1 MLTRSPWALP
11 AALTVALSLAVA
23 LGLAVVAGG
32 ATAEDPA
39 DASGRAVQLRLDQ
52 NEQARGR
59 ADAPLTLV
67 EFTDYQCPYCRR
79 FEAQTWPLIKR
90 DWVDTGKVHFIVRDL
105 PLEFHSAARP
115 AAEAVHCAAEQG
127 RFWPMHDALLAAHA
141 DLTPAGLSRT
151 AASLGA
157 DPARFAACTTEHRY
171 DAAIAHNAGEAQAL
185 GLHGTPA
192 FVIGRVRDG
201 VLQGWVLLGARPYED
216 FDAALHEVLAA
227 N

>member
-1 MLTRSPWALP
+1 MTTRSSWALP
-11 AALTVALSLAVA
+11 AALAIAMS
-23 LGLAVVAGG
+23 LAVVAGG
-32 ATAEDPA
+32 ASADDPA
-39 DASGRAVQLRLDQ
+39 EASGRAVQLRLESD
-52 NEQARGR
+52 EQARGR
-59 ADAPLTLV
+59 PDAPLTLV

-90 DWVDTGKVHFIVRDL
+90 DWVDTGRLRFIVRDL

-127 RFWPMHDALLAAHA
+127 RFLPMHDALLAEHA
-141 DLTPAGLSRT
+141 DLTPAGLTR
-151 AASLGA
+151 AARSLGV
-157 DPARFAACTTEHRY
+157 DPARFAACTSAHRY
-171 DAAIAHNAGEAQAL
+171 DAAIAHNAAAAQAL

-201 VLQGWVLLGARPYED
+201 VLQGWVLLGAQPYED

-227 N
+227 K

>member
-1 MLTRSPWALP
+1 MLPRTPWALP
-11 AALTVALSLAVA
+11 AALAIAMCLA
-23 LGLAVVAGG
+23 GVAGS
-32 ATAEDPA
+32 ASAQDPA
-39 DASGRAVQLRLDQ
+39 DASGRAVQLRLERD
-52 NEQARGR
+52 EQARGR

-90 DWVDTGKVHFIVRDL
+90 DWVDTGKVRFIVRDL

-115 AAEAVHCAAEQG
+115 AAQAVHCAAEQG
-127 RFWPMHDALLAAHA
+127 RFWPMHDALLASRA

-151 AASLGA
+151 ANALGV

-171 DAAIAHNAGEAQAL
+171 DAAIARNAAAAQAL

>member
-1 MLTRSPWALP
+1 MTTRSSWALP
-11 AALTVALSLAVA
+11 AALAIALS
-23 LGLAVVAGG
+23 LAVVAGG
-32 ATAEDPA
+32 ASADDPA
-39 DASGRAVQLRLDQ
+39 DASGRAVQLRLESD
-52 NEQARGR
+52 EQALGR
-59 ADAPLTLV
+59 PDAPLTLV

-90 DWVDTGKVHFIVRDL
+90 DWVDTGRLRFIVRDL

-127 RFWPMHDALLAAHA
+127 RFWPMHDALLAEHA
-141 DLTPAGLSRT
+141 DLTPAGLTR
-151 AASLGA
+151 AARSLGV
-157 DPARFAACTTEHRY
+157 DPARFAACTSAHRY
-171 DAAIAHNAGEAQAL
+171 DAAIAHNAAAAQAL

-201 VLQGWVLLGARPYED
+201 VLQGWVLLGAQPYED

-227 N
+227 K

>member
-1 MLTRSPWALP
+1 MTTRSCWALP
-11 AALTVALSLAVA
+11 AALAIALSLAV
-23 LGLAVVAGG
+23 VAGS
-32 ATAEDPA
+32 ASADDPA
-39 DASGRAVQLRLDQ
+39 EASGRAVQLWLESD
-52 NEQARGR
+52 EQAQGR
-59 ADAPLTLV
+59 PDAPLTLV

-90 DWVDTGKVHFIVRDL
+90 DWVDTGRLRFIVRDL

-127 RFWPMHDALLAAHA
+127 RFWPMHDALLAEHA
-141 DLTPAGLSRT
+141 DLTPAGLTR
-151 AASLGA
+151 AARSLGV
-157 DPARFAACTTEHRY
+157 DPARFAACTSAHRY
-171 DAAIAHNAGEAQAL
+171 DAAIAHNAAAAQAL

-201 VLQGWVLLGARPYED
+201 VLQGWVLLGAQPYED

-227 N
+227 K

>member
-1 MLTRSPWALP
+1 MTTRSSWALP
-11 AALTVALSLAVA
+11 AALAIAMS
-23 LGLAVVAGG
+23 LAVVAGG
-32 ATAEDPA
+32 ASADDPA
-39 DASGRAVQLRLDQ
+39 EASGRAVQLRLESD
-52 NEQARGR
+52 EQARGR
-59 ADAPLTLV
+59 PDAPLTLV

-90 DWVDTGKVHFIVRDL
+90 DWVDTGRLLFIVRDL

-127 RFWPMHDALLAAHA
+127 RFWPMHDALLAEHA
-141 DLTPAGLSRT
+141 DLTPAGLTR
-151 AASLGA
+151 AARSLGV
-157 DPARFAACTTEHRY
+157 DPARFAACTSAHRY
-171 DAAIAHNAGEAQAL
+171 DAAIAHNAAAAQAL

-201 VLQGWVLLGARPYED
+201 VLQGWVLLGAQPYED

-227 N
+227 K

>member
-1 MLTRSPWALP
+1 MTTRSSWALP
-11 AALTVALSLAVA
+11 AALAIAMS
-23 LGLAVVAGG
+23 LAVVAGG
-32 ATAEDPA
+32 ASADDPA
-39 DASGRAVQLRLDQ
+39 EASGRAVQLRLESD
-52 NEQARGR
+52 EQARGR
-59 ADAPLTLV
+59 PDAPLTLV

-90 DWVDTGKVHFIVRDL
+90 DWVDTGRLRFIVRDL

-127 RFWPMHDALLAAHA
+127 RFWPMHDALLAEHA
-141 DLTPAGLSRT
+141 DLTPAGLTR
-151 AASLGA
+151 AARSLGV
-157 DPARFAACTTEHRY
+157 DPARFAACTSAHRY
-171 DAAIAHNAGEAQAL
+171 DAAIAHNAAAAQAL

-201 VLQGWVLLGARPYED
+201 VLQGWVLLGAQPYED

-227 N
+227 K

>member
-1 MLTRSPWALP
+1 
-11 AALTVALSLAVA
+11 
-23 LGLAVVAGG
+23 
-32 ATAEDPA
+32 
-39 DASGRAVQLRLDQ
+39 
-52 NEQARGR
+52 
-59 ADAPLTLV
+59 
-67 EFTDYQCPYCRR
+67 
-79 FEAQTWPLIKR
+79 
-90 DWVDTGKVHFIVRDL
+90 
-105 PLEFHSAARP
+105 
-115 AAEAVHCAAEQG
+115 
-127 RFWPMHDALLAAHA
+127 MHDALLAAHA